1 MPKSEITLILLPSV
15 LFKAADIMMPFSSTE
30 YRDLVFIYCGR
41 YTRLP
46 PELCM
51 LCLEY
56 AGLCGKGTSCAFF
69 WVYF

>member
-1 MPKSEITLILLPSV
+1 M
-15 LFKAADIMMPFSSTE
+15 MMPFSSAE

-41 YTRLP
+41 YTALP

-56 AGLCGKGTSCAFF
+56 AGLCGKGASCAFF